1 MAFLLIDGY
10 NLIGT
15 AHRDLEKA
23 RNNLVSKL
31 SKYSAQNG
39 HDITVV
45 FDGWKDGQARE
56 TRLRTGNI
64 TIIYSRIAEN
74 ADTVIK
80 RILSEGRRSWIVVS
94 SDREISDFAYGR
106 DCVPVTAQEFE
117 KKLFSGISDTGE
129 GELERFIEDDDE
141 DAYKSKNPYKG
152 SPKKLSKKAK
162 KKLRALEKL

>member
-45 FDGWKDGQARE
+45 FDGWKDGQARMVRQGKQDYE
-56 TRLRTGNI
+56 Q
-64 TIIYSRIAEN
+64 A
-74 ADTVIK
+74 
-80 RILSEGRRSWIVVS
+80 ILQLSI
-94 SDREISDFAYGR
+94 
-106 DCVPVTAQEFE
+106 QELL
-117 KKLFSGISDTGE
+117 KMLIQ
-129 GELERFIEDDDE
+129 
-141 DAYKSKNPYKG
+141 
-152 SPKKLSKKAK
+152 LSK
-162 KKLRALEKL
+162 ES